1 MPLPPDLRRVER
13 ISAKNKVL
21 QQLQTWIIDGTL
33 QPGEKIL
40 DTELADAIGVS
51 RTPVREALQILE
63 LQGFVEMQPGVETR
77 VTRLGPADVPNIY
90 RPLIALEALA
100 AELVVPKITD
110 TVLDKLTELNN
121 QFAEAIET
129 SQSFAAMELD
139 EAFHK
144 LIHETAGNTYIS
156 SFTALLHMHL
166 RRLKFVFFQQFLP
179 ARASVEEH
187 SVLIQALRE
196 KNVAA
201 SVQAMTQNWLRPMHE
216 VTRQLE
222 NNEKETS
229 HEKSND

>member
-1 MPLPPDLRRVER
+1 MPLPPNLRKVEQT
-13 ISAKNKVL
+13 SAKNKVL

-77 VTRLGPADVPNIY
+77 VTKLAPEDVPNIY

-110 TVLDKLTELNN
+110 AVLDELTELNR
-121 QFAEAIET
+121 QFSEAIET
-129 SQSFAAMELD
+129 SQSYAAMELD

-156 SFTALLHMHL
+156 SFTSLLHMHL
-166 RRLKFVFFQQFLP
+166 RRLKFVFFQHFLP
-179 ARASVEEH
+179 ARTSVEEH
-187 SVLIQALRE
+187 RLLIQALRD
-196 KNVAA
+196 KNAA
-201 SVQAMTQNWLRPMHE
+201 AAVEAMTQNWLRPMHE
-216 VTRQLE
+216 VARQLE
-222 NNEKETS
+222 KANKG
-229 HEKSND
+229 DD